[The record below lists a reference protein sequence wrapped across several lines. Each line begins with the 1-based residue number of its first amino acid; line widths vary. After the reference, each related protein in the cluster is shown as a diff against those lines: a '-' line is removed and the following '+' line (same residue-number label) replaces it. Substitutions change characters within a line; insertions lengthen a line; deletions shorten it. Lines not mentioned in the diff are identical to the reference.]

1 VPASGWI
8 SRKREIPPPP
18 VTCCV
23 PKEARTAYRREI
35 DGLEHC
41 YCRPC
46 KAYLPSRC
54 FHASAL
60 RVKRRR
66 CKSCYEK
73 HKRARSSPVARLL
86 KNLRQRLRRTN
97 PALARR
103 WEEQDILAVLRR
115 HGIVDKDTMGKHCIV
130 AVDRAEPLVPT
141 NSRPM
146 LSSLARGRHH
156 LVAAP
161 LGCHQQQKC

>member
-1 VPASGWI
+1 MPCAFPPGRSWGGVARGEIILYICKGASEAQR
-8 SRKREIPPPP
+8 SM
-18 VTCCV
+18 
-23 PKEARTAYRREI
+23 KEARTAYRREI

-103 WEEQDILAVLRR
+103 WEEQDILAVLHQDERR
-115 HGIVDKDTMGKHCIV
+115 AVSRDGTRVFSTGANETV
-130 AVDRAEPLVPT
+130 AV
-141 NSRPM
+141 
-146 LSSLARGRHH
+146 SSS
-156 LVAAP
+156 
-161 LGCHQQQKC
+161 